1 MNRTPPLPSW
11 AQELRE
17 RYLAGEASMFLIHG
31 NVRDL
36 YPWED
41 DGTTRYLPM
50 RVFLERFLGR
60 AKDIVTYYNCSEG
73 LEFADRP
80 MRGRF
85 VKAVNARRA
94 LSGQGPISGA
104 LPRSPAEVLPMIED
118 LVTDTTQNASVVL
131 DYAETVVPSG
141 DLSFM
146 SEADKANLVSFQRW
160 SWDPALLNSNN
171 LIILVTEN
179 IGDINRRVVA
189 TAQIA
194 PIQVPLPDTATRGAF
209 IGRQDL
215 SKVNMEISPEQ
226 LAEHTAGLS
235 LVQIRGVLRNARQS
249 ARPVTFRTVSLRK
262 KAIIEQECHGLVEF
276 VDPKHDF
283 SHVGGMEGVKADLM
297 RIADAIRKGHRNRVP
312 MGLIF
317 VGPMGTGK
325 TYLAEAFAGES
336 GLTCLKFKNFREKW
350 VGSTESNLDKILQ
363 VVDALGYVLLIIDE
377 ADRSMSAGDSDG
389 GTSSRVV
396 ARIKEFMSDTS
407 HRGRVVIVMMTNR
420 PDKLD
425 TDLKRP
431 GRFDVKVP
439 FFFPEEHEERT
450 QILSAITRKGELK
463 LADDVDLGAVSTE
476 LEGYSAAELE
486 AVLLAAGG
494 FASAHDREALTQDD
508 LMKAAEDVI
517 PSRDVRMLEFM
528 EMLAVFEA
536 SSQRMLPER
545 FRDLSTD
552 EVLERLDKARMLL
565 GSRVS

>member
-1 MNRTPPLPSW
+1 MNRTPPLPLW
-11 AQELRE
+11 TQELRE
-17 RYLAGEASMFLIHG
+17 RYIAGEASIFLLHG

-36 YPWED
+36 FPWEGE
-41 DGTTRYLPM
+41 DGTVRYLPL
-50 RVFLERFLGR
+50 RGFLERFLSRG
-60 AKDIVTYYNCSEG
+60 KDLVAYYNCSEG
-73 LEFADRP
+73 LEFSDKA
-80 MRGRF
+80 MRAHF
-85 VKAVNARRA
+85 VRTVNARRA
-94 LSGQGPISGA
+94 LSGQGAIGTI
-104 LPRSPAEVLPMIED
+104 PRNPAEVLPLIED
-118 LVTDTTQNASVVL
+118 LITDTSQNAAVVL

-160 SWDPALLNSNN
+160 SWDPALLHSNN
-171 LIILVTEN
+171 LILLVTEN
-179 IGDINRRVVA
+179 LADLNRRVVS
-189 TAQIA
+189 TSQIV
-194 PIQVPLPDTATRGAF
+194 PIKVPLPDTETRRTF
-209 IGRQDL
+209 ISRQDL
-215 SKVNMEISPEQ
+215 SAIAMEISADQ

-235 LVQIRGVLRNARQS
+235 LVQVRGILRNARQS
-249 ARPVTFRTVSLRK
+249 TRPVTFRTVSLRK
-262 KAIIEQECHGLVEF
+262 KAIIEQECAGLVEF
-276 VDPKHDF
+276 VDPGHDF
-283 SHVGGMEGVKADLM
+283 SHVGGMEGIKRDLM
-297 RIADAIRKGHRNRVP
+297 RIADAIRKGHHNRVP

-439 FFFPEEHEERT
+439 FFFPEAAAERV
-450 QILSAITRKGELK
+450 QILSAISRKNALEL
-463 LADDVDLGAVSTE
+463 AEDVDWPEVARE
-476 LEGYSAAELE
+476 LDGYSAAELE

-494 FASAHDREALTQDD
+494 FASADDREALSQAD
-508 LMKAAEDVI
+508 LMRAATDVI
-517 PSRDVRMLEFM
+517 PSRDLRMLEFM
-528 EMLAVFEA
+528 ELLAVFEA
-536 SSQRMLPER
+536 SSKRMLPDR
-545 FRDLSTD
+545 FRELSTD
-552 EVLERLDKARMLL
+552 EVLSRLDRARALL